1 MDRQQQVPLIKTKV
15 HGYIFSIWPD
25 KPRLTVVNNILS
37 YYVQVKLFIVDSES
51 MILTFKPGF
60 PNESTICFYYLKI
73 YAQREVK
80 IKMLQSG
87 LL

>member
-1 MDRQQQVPLIKTKV
+1 MDTF
-15 HGYIFSIWPD
+15 FSIWPD
-25 KPRLTVVNNILS
+25 KPRLTEVNNILS
-37 YYVQVKLFIVDSES
+37 YYIQVKLFIVVSES

-60 PNESTICFYYLKI
+60 PNESTICFYFLKI